1 MTTTSQQG
9 WQSASG
15 TRNAGNSSGY
25 RRGHGQSHAEGVEE
39 AQERSYEKDA
49 GKLARNQPER
59 QTPGTQVAV
68 RNHPI
73 DNSSIEK
80 RNRGPLQQQRNPWRR
95 TDAESSAVRKAAGE
109 EKGGLARTAATRGRD
124 QDTKRR

>member
-9 WQSASG
+9 WQSTSG
-15 TRNAGNSSGY
+15 MRNAGNSSGY
-25 RRGHGQSHAEGVEE
+25 GRSRGQSHAEGVEE

-49 GKLARNQPER
+49 GRPARNQPER

-68 RNHPI
+68 RNRPI
-73 DNSSIEK
+73 DNSSGEERK
-80 RNRGPLQQQRNPWRR
+80 RGTLQQQHNPWRR
-95 TDAESSAVRKAAGE
+95 TDAESSTVRKAAGE
-109 EKGGLARTAATRGRD
+109 GKGGLARTAATRGRD